1 MDVLDPIRS
10 QIEAVRLPLYAIT
23 LTAVPRPDT
32 PVLLMLHWHGFRRDF
47 LLDAREAQPVGFKS
61 VPVSALQLNERW
73 RELETID
80 FAALEA
86 GWELG
91 AWDVARHH
99 RPACMRPGAD
109 TREALECRRAFGAY
123 PDAMGGVDLVVAEAP
138 DGDELMRLGAAVG
151 YVTWQF
157 RPVSGGIWA
166 EVADD
171 VTLSP
176 DGTREPP
183 CPVIPEPPAEEPARS
198 TIYRFG
204 RAEKILL
211 N

>member
-1 MDVLDPIRS
+1 MDVLEPIRD
-10 QIEAVRLPLYAIT
+10 QIDAVKLPLYAIT

-32 PVLLMLHWHGFRRDF
+32 PLLLMLHWHGFRREM
-47 LLDAREAQPVGFKS
+47 LLDAPEASAVALRS
-61 VPVSALQLNERW
+61 VPASALQLNERW

-80 FAALEA
+80 LAAMEA

-99 RPACMRPGAD
+99 RRACLRPGAD
-109 TREALECRRAFGAY
+109 DREALACFQAFGSY
-123 PDAMGGVDLVVAEAP
+123 PESLGGADLVVAEAP
-138 DGDELMRLGAAVG
+138 DGEELLRLGAAVG

-157 RPVSGGIWA
+157 RPVCGGIWA
-166 EVADD
+166 DVADD
-171 VTLSP
+171 VTLGP

-183 CPVIPEPPAEEPARS
+183 CPVLPEPPDERAGS
-198 TIYRFG
+198 TVYRFG
-204 RAEKILL
+204 RADRILV